1 MTTKSDLKEW
11 NLNLPKNEW
20 KILNAN
26 TARSI
31 IEVILENRK
40 LPPSHLETFRL
51 SERMHDPYLLPDMQ
65 KGVERILQAIEKREQ
80 ILIFGDYD
88 VDGITSTALMIYFFK
103 RIDYPV
109 QYLLP
114 HREKDGYGL
123 QKSTI
128 DQIKQMGAQLIIT
141 VDNGI
146 TAGEAIAY
154 AQELGMDVIVTDHH
168 LPEGA
173 LPPAVAVINPN
184 RADSEYP
191 FKAICGAVVA
201 YKVIWALVQKLLPE
215 ADYKQFLLDQLDLA
229 TIGTI
234 ADVMPLRDENYAL
247 VKFGLKVLS
256 RTKKPGLIELKK
268 VAGLNGKTITPISVG
283 YFLAPRLNAS
293 GRIEEADTSLKLLI
307 SDSKERAHYLAS
319 YLNKLNQKR
328 QMMQQNYLDEAL
340 SYLPSDKK
348 NLEKVIIVENDDW
361 HAGLIGLISGKLKER
376 YWRPVLAF
384 TKDEDGNLVGS
395 ARSIDS
401 FHITEALTKFS
412 DYFLNYGGH
421 QKAAGLTI
429 PEDRFPEFRDRFI
442 EYANSILTDEDLIPQ
457 LVIDSVVDVD
467 QIHLNMAQTIEELGP
482 FGEGNPE
489 PLFVLQGVTIREMYP
504 LSNGKHLKLIIQKAN
519 QMYECVW
526 WNSGE
531 FKDDLSFGQKVDVAF
546 RMGINTWRGTTKLQL
561 VVEDIRPQNNDL

>member
-1 MTTKSDLKEW
+1 MS
-11 NLNLPKNEW
+11 LPINVW
-20 KILNAN
+20 KILNTN
-26 TARSI
+26 TTRSI
-31 IEVILENRK
+31 VEVILENRK
-40 LPPSHLETFRL
+40 LPPSHLESFRL
-51 SERMHDPYLLPDMQ
+51 SERMHDPFLLPDMQ
-65 KGVERILQAIEKREQ
+65 KGIRRILQAIENREN

-88 VDGITSTALMIYFFK
+88 VDGITSTALMIYFF
-103 RIDYPV
+103 REINYPV

-128 DQIKQMGAQLIIT
+128 DQIKKMDARLIIT

-146 TAGEAIAY
+146 TANEAIAY
-154 AQELGMDVIVTDHH
+154 AGTLGMDVVVTDHH
-168 LPEGA
+168 LPEGP

-184 RADSEYP
+184 RKDSEYP

-201 YKVIWALVQKLLPE
+201 YKVVWALAQKFLPE

-268 VAGLNGKTITPISVG
+268 VAGLNGKNITPISVG

-307 SDSKERAHYLAS
+307 AESKERAHYLAS

-328 QMMQQNYLDEAL
+328 QILQQNYLDEAL
-340 SYLPSDKK
+340 SYLPDNKDH
-348 NLEKVIIVENDDW
+348 LEKVIIVENDDW

-401 FHITEALTKFS
+401 FHITNALTQFS
-412 DYFLNYGGH
+412 HYFLNYGGH

-429 PEDRFPEFRDRFI
+429 EEDKFPKFREQFI
-442 EYANSILTDEDLIPQ
+442 EYANNILTDEDLIPQ
-457 LVIDSVVDVD
+457 ITIDSVVDID

-489 PLFVLQGVTIREMYP
+489 PLFVLKNVIIREMYP

-519 QMYECVW
+519 QTFECVW

-531 FKDDLSFGQKVDVAF
+531 FKDDLNFGQQVDIAF
-546 RMGINTWRGTTKLQL
+546 RMGINTWRGATKLQL
-561 VVEDIRPQNNDL
+561 VVLDIRPVKNDL

>member
-1 MTTKSDLKEW
+1 MS
-11 NLNLPKNEW
+11 LPRNEW
-20 KILNAN
+20 KIINLNP
-26 TARSI
+26 TRSI
-31 IEVILENRK
+31 VEIILENRK

-51 SERMHDPYLLPDMQ
+51 SERMHAPYLLPDME
-65 KGVERILQAIEKREQ
+65 KGMQRILQAIEKREN
-80 ILIFGDYD
+80 ILVFGDYD

-103 RIDYPV
+103 QIDYPA

-114 HREKDGYGL
+114 HRQKDGYGL
-123 QKSTI
+123 RTSTI
-128 DQIKQMGAQLIIT
+128 DRIKDLGAQLIIT

-146 TAGEAIAY
+146 TSFEAIEY
-154 AQELGMDVIVTDHH
+154 AGTLGIDVVVTDHH
-168 LPEGA
+168 LPEGP

-184 RADSEYP
+184 RKDSEYP
-191 FKAICGAVVA
+191 FKSICGAVVA
-201 YKVIWALVQKLLPE
+201 YKLVWALTQKLLPE

-256 RTKKPGLIELKK
+256 KTKKPGLVELKK
-268 VAGLNGKTITPISVG
+268 VAGLNGKNITPISVG

-293 GRIEEADTSLKLLI
+293 GRIEEADTSVKLLI
-307 SDSKERAHYLAS
+307 ADSKERAHYLAS

-328 QMMQQNYLDEAL
+328 QTLQQNYLDEAL
-340 SYLPSDKK
+340 SYLPDDKS
-348 NLEKVIIVENDDW
+348 NMGKVIIVENDDW

-376 YWRPVLAF
+376 YWRPVLTF
-384 TKDEDGNLVGS
+384 TKDDEGNLVGS

-401 FHITEALTKFS
+401 FHITNALTKFS
-412 DYFLNYGGH
+412 RYFLNYGGH

-429 PEDRFPEFRDRFI
+429 EENKFPEFREKFI
-442 EYANSILTDEDLIPQ
+442 EYAHSKLTESDLIPQ
-457 LVIDSVVDVD
+457 ITIDSVVEID
-467 QIHLNMAQTIEELGP
+467 QIHLNMAKTIEELGP

-489 PLFVLQGVTIREMYP
+489 PLFVLQNVIIREMYP
-504 LSNGKHLKLIIQKAN
+504 LSKGKHLKLIIQKAN

-531 FKDDLSFGQKVDVAF
+531 FKDDLNFGQKVDIAF
-546 RMGINTWRGTTKLQL
+546 RMGINNWRGSNKLQL
-561 VVEDIRPQNNDL
+561 VVIDIRPTKNDL